1 MGEVKRSDMWK
12 RCKKIIIKN
21 TFLTEYILENIIIK
35 NTFSAVENTKQ
46 KVTA

>member
-1 MGEVKRSDMWK
+1 MGEVKRPDMWK

-35 NTFSAVENTKQ
+35 NTFSAVEKQ
-46 KVTA
+46 NKR